1 LEVANPVFLSS
12 LSSSL
17 SSLLSS
23 SHLCDCTILC
33 KDGQVVAHKLV
44 LAAGSSLL
52 RTVLSSPAECMIL
65 ARSSTTKQVQSLLSY
80 LYKGA
85 AQVEEDQLAS
95 FLQLAEDLQI
105 EGLVRTKEAPVSDK
119 EDNENKAAKNVQEVV
134 TVTVTNITD
143 TQEGKDT
150 HEKIDKSKNK
160 FTGNNAKGKVGND
173 QQELADI
180 RMDIGEEGFEL
191 QDSSRSKPNQIEKIR
206 LSEHLPNN
214 ETKQSSMPIS
224 ERLDEVNGNDVQW
237 INPVVNANKVGIE
250 EEQKEVNNDVACTA
264 AKEEKIVDA
273 VMDSFQQRQNLV
285 VYCDVC
291 DTEDR
296 MHSSLQEH
304 MKARREV
311 QCKDCKLHFSNC
323 NTLKVHKDGRCRAI
337 KKLSS

>member
-1 LEVANPVFLSS
+1 MKKKLEVANPVFLSS

-33 KDGQVVAHKLV
+33 KDGHVVAHKLV

-105 EGLVRTKEAPVSDK
+105 EGLVRTKEAPVSDNK
-119 EDNENKAAKNVQEVV
+119 ENENKSVKNVQEVV

-150 HEKIDKSKNK
+150 HEKIDKTKNK
-160 FTGNNAKGKVGND
+160 FTRNNAKGKVRND
-173 QQELADI
+173 QQELADV
-180 RMDIGEEGFEL
+180 RMDIGEERYEF
-191 QDSSRSKPNQIEKIR
+191 QDSSRSKPNQIVKIR
-206 LSEHLPNN
+206 L
-214 ETKQSSMPIS
+214 
-224 ERLDEVNGNDVQW
+224 DG
-237 INPVVNANKVGIE
+237 
-250 EEQKEVNNDVACTA
+250 TA
-264 AKEEKIVDA
+264 
-273 VMDSFQQRQNLV
+273 R
-285 VYCDVC
+285 Y
-291 DTEDR
+291 
-296 MHSSLQEH
+296 
-304 MKARREV
+304 
-311 QCKDCKLHFSNC
+311 
-323 NTLKVHKDGRCRAI
+323 
-337 KKLSS
+337 

>member
-1 LEVANPVFLSS
+1 LEVASPTFLSS

-95 FLQLAEDLQI
+95 FLQLAEDLQV
-105 EGLVRTKEAPVSDK
+105 EGLVRTKEAPVSNK
-119 EDNENKAAKNVQEVV
+119 EENKNKAAKNVQEVV

-150 HEKIDKSKNK
+150 HEKIDKSKNR
-160 FTGNNAKGKVGND
+160 FTRNNAKGKVRND
-173 QQELADI
+173 QQELANI
-180 RMDIGEEGFEL
+180 RMDIGDERFEF
-191 QDSSRSKPNQIEKIR
+191 QDSSRSTPNQIEKLSDKR
-206 LSEHLPNN
+206 LAEHLPNN
-214 ETKQSSMPIS
+214 ETKQEPSMPIVD
-224 ERLDEVNGNDVQW
+224 RMDDVNGNDVQW
-237 INPVVNANKVGIE
+237 INPEVNSN
-250 EEQKEVNNDVACTA
+250 EEQKEVNNDVAGTA

-273 VMDSFQQRQNLV
+273 VMDSFQQRQNLA

-311 QCKDCKLHFSNC
+311 QCSDCKLHFSNC